1 MLSKSKYCSFVQC
14 PKNLWLGVNKPEF
27 AVSDASA
34 ESRMEEGNV
43 IGDLAMQIFGDFVEI
58 TALKPDG
65 KLDLS
70 KMIADTKALMDKKT
84 PVICEASFSYN
95 GDYCA
100 VDILKREGDGYAI
113 YEVKSSSE
121 AKNVYI
127 TDISYQKYVLL
138 NCGVNVTGTYLVLI
152 NKDYVF
158 DGKLK
163 LNELFKIVDVSSAVE
178 EKIGEVKLNVLEA
191 NRVLSKKDEP
201 SVDISIACD
210 EPYPCAFWQYCTKHL
225 PSPSIFDVCGS
236 SKFGFKEKLTY
247 YESGK
252 TSFEVLSHEEKVM
265 KNNFRSLQ
273 IRHEINDLPTHV
285 DKDAIRE
292 FLSTL
297 WYPLYFLDF
306 ETMNPTIPEFVGT
319 KPGERIPFQ
328 YSLHY
333 VENEGGE
340 LHHKEFL
347 AESGENPLR
356 KISERLC
363 EDIPENACVIAYNKG
378 FERKCLNDLAS
389 RFSDLS
395 DHLLKIR
402 ENIRDLMT
410 PFFKGHYY
418 NRRMNGSYSIKKV
431 LPAIFPD
438 DPSLDYHNLEG
449 IHNGGEAMT
458 IFPKIKDLPP
468 EEQAIARK
476 HLLKYCCL
484 DTYATVKIWQELV
497 RVSK

>member
-1 MLSKSKYCSFVQC
+1 VRIFKLS
-14 PKNLWLGVNKPEF
+14 
-27 AVSDASA
+27 
-34 ESRMEEGNV
+34 
-43 IGDLAMQIFGDFVEI
+43 
-58 TALKPDG
+58 
-65 KLDLS
+65 
-70 KMIADTKALMDKKT
+70 
-84 PVICEASFSYN
+84 
-95 GDYCA
+95 
-100 VDILKREGDGYAI
+100 
-113 YEVKSSSE
+113 
-121 AKNVYI
+121 
-127 TDISYQKYVLL
+127 
-138 NCGVNVTGTYLVLI
+138 
-152 NKDYVF
+152 
-158 DGKLK
+158 
-163 LNELFKIVDVSSAVE
+163 
-178 EKIGEVKLNVLEA
+178 
-191 NRVLSKKDEP
+191 
-201 SVDISIACD
+201 
-210 EPYPCAFWQYCTKHL
+210 
-225 PSPSIFDVCGS
+225 
-236 SKFGFKEKLTY
+236 FKEKLKY

-252 TSFEVLSHEEKVM
+252 TSFEALSHEEKVM
-265 KNNFRSLQ
+265 KNKFRSLQ
-273 IRHEINDLPTHV
+273 ISHEINDLPTHV

-292 FLSTL
+292 FLGTL

-306 ETMNPTIPEFVGT
+306 ETMKFAIPEFVGT
-319 KPGERIPFQ
+319 KSGDIIPFQ

-333 VENEGGE
+333 IENEGGE

-347 AESGENPLR
+347 AESGEDPLR

-378 FERKCLNDLAS
+378 FERGRLKELAS
-389 RFSDLS
+389 RFPDLS

-438 DPSLDYHNLEG
+438 DPALDYHNLEG

-476 HLLKYCCL
+476 NLLKYCEL

>member
-1 MLSKSKYCSFVQC
+1 
-14 PKNLWLGVNKPEF
+14 
-27 AVSDASA
+27 
-34 ESRMEEGNV
+34 
-43 IGDLAMQIFGDFVEI
+43 MQIFGDFVEV

-70 KMIADTKALMDKKT
+70 KMTRDTKALMDKKA

-121 AKNVYI
+121 AKDVYI
-127 TDISYQKYVLL
+127 TDISYQKYILL
-138 NCGVNVTGTYLVLI
+138 NCDVNVTGTYLVLI

-178 EKIGEVKLNVLEA
+178 EKIGEVEANVLEA
-191 NRVLSKKDEP
+191 NRVLSEKREP
-201 SVDISIACD
+201 SVDLSVACD

-225 PSPSIFDVCGS
+225 PSPSVFDVCGS
-236 SKFGFKEKLTY
+236 PSFSFKTMLEY
-247 YESGK
+247 YKSGK
-252 TSFEVLSHEEKVM
+252 TSFEALSHEEKVM

-273 IRHEINDLPTHV
+273 ISHEMNDLPTHI
-285 DKDAIRE
+285 DKDGISE
-292 FLSTL
+292 FLGTL

-306 ETMNPTIPEFVGT
+306 ETMKFAIPEFVGT
-319 KPGERIPFQ
+319 KSGDIIPFQ

-333 VENEGGE
+333 IENEGGE

-378 FERKCLNDLAS
+378 FERGRLNELAL
-389 RFSDLS
+389 RFPDLS
-395 DHLLKIR
+395 DHLKKIR

-410 PFFKGHYY
+410 PFFKGYYY

-438 DPSLDYHNLEG
+438 DPALDYHNLEG
-449 IHNGGEAMT
+449 IHNGGEAMAA
-458 IFPKIKDLPP
+458 FPDLPNHTP
-468 EEQAIARK
+468 EEQAIIRK
-476 HLLKYCCL
+476 NLLAYCGL
-484 DTYATVKIWQELV
+484 DTYAMVKVLEKLYE
-497 RVSK
+497 VSE